1 MIIILSGLIS
11 SPGGFIFIWLS
22 VSSLG
27 FDGIPYFFGYLR
39 MLSHFNTPRRISHI
53 HSTFPSCTS
62 ITLQLYRLRPVIVAI
77 NCT

>member
-27 FDGIPYFFGYLR
+27 FDGIPYFLDICACSPISTHLDAYLTFIPR
-39 MLSHFNTPRRISHI
+39 SHPV
-53 HSTFPSCTS
+53 PV
-62 ITLQLYRLRPVIVAI
+62 LRYDCIV
-77 NCT
+77 CVP